1 MDYKSLSLNG
11 KRTIDFKNIWLNRDG
26 TVDTK
31 KILLKTG
38 RIILSLIIFTVF
50 FIPFYWMV
58 LTSVKSLSETLTFPP
73 SFWIDEIH
81 FENLTKALS
90 TGPFLQYTKNS
101 FIVTFFTLILQFI
114 TIIPA
119 AYAFARY
126 NFKGSK
132 LSFGL
137 IMATMMIPA
146 QLVFLPV
153 FIMFSK
159 WRMINTYTSL
169 IIHSAS
175 SAFGIFMLRQS
186 FMQVS
191 QELLDAARLDNAG
204 EFKIMY
210 KIMLP
215 MAKPTLIT
223 LGLLTLISTWND
235 YFWPLVLTTKDAMRT
250 LPVGVAGIANVD
262 GGISYNILMA
272 GNMILIIPILIV
284 YFLAQK
290 HIVKAFT
297 YIGDK

>member
-1 MDYKSLSLNG
+1 MD
-11 KRTIDFKNIWLNRDG
+11 I
-26 TVDTK
+26 K
-31 KILLKTG
+31 KIISKIG
-38 RIILSLIIFTVF
+38 RIIISLIVFLVF

-58 LTSVKSLSETLTFPP
+58 ITSIKSLSETLTFPP
-73 SFWIDEIH
+73 SFWAEKIQ
-81 FENLTKALS
+81 FENFTKALS

-101 FIVTFFTLILQFI
+101 FIVTLATLILQFI
-114 TIIPA
+114 TVIPA

-126 NFKGSK
+126 KFKGSK
-132 LSFGL
+132 LMFGL

-146 QLVFLPV
+146 QLIFLPV

-159 WRMINTYTSL
+159 WKMVNSYFSL
-169 IIHSAS
+169 VIPFAS

-186 FMQVS
+186 FMQVP
-191 QELLDAARLDNAG
+191 QELLEAARLDNSG

-215 MAKPTLIT
+215 MARPTLIT
-223 LGLLTLISTWND
+223 LGLLTFISTWND

-250 LPVGVAGIANVD
+250 LPVGVAGIAQVD

-272 GNMILIIPILIV
+272 GSMILIIPVLII
-284 YFLAQK
+284 YFFAQK
-290 HIVKAFT
+290 HIIKAFT